1 MYLLK
6 KYIAVYR
13 YFKKKKAHEQLMN
26 YMQLAHLHII
36 KHIECSIVFNIC

>member
-13 YFKKKKAHEQLMN
+13 YLKKKAHEQLMN
-26 YMQLAHLHII
+26 YMQLAHLHIN
-36 KHIECSIVFNIC
+36 KQIEFSIVFNIC